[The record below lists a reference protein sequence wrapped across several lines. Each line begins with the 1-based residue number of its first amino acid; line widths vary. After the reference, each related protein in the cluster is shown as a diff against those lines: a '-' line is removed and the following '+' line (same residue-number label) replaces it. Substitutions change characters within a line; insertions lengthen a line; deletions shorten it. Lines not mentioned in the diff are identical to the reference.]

1 MHDHLQ
7 AAVGLAE
14 SIRYSGDRGRELARE
29 GSLESSQIHYQF
41 NETGLRLS
49 ADMTPGIYKVLVDVC
64 QRLVTVLDD
73 SVLDV

>member
-14 SIRYSGDRGRELARE
+14 SIRYSGDHGRELARE

-49 ADMTPGIYKVLVDVC
+49 ADMISPWFILKMRKTCKIYNPMDA
-64 QRLVTVLDD
+64 
-73 SVLDV
+73 